1 MNQPKKTTSSP
12 IKVERT
18 YSQNGENKSRWDT
31 VGWLT
36 EKSNGMIRCY
46 IDLPL
51 IDKKLVVFHRDQEE
65 GQSLEEGGA
74 E

>member
-1 MNQPKKTTSSP
+1 MNQAKKTSSSP
-12 IKVERT
+12 IKIERT

-36 EKSNGMIRCY
+36 EKTSGMIRCY

-51 IDKKLVVFHRDQEE
+51 IDKKLVVFHRDAED
-65 GQSLEEGGA
+65 GQSGGEGGA

>member
-1 MNQPKKTTSSP
+1 MNQARKTTSSP
-12 IKVERT
+12 IKIERT
-18 YSQNGENKSRWDT
+18 YAQNGESKSRWDT

-36 EKSNGMIRCY
+36 EKSSGMIRCY

-51 IDKKLVVFHRDQEE
+51 LDKKLVVFHPDAED
-65 GQSLEEGGA
+65 GQSRAEGGA